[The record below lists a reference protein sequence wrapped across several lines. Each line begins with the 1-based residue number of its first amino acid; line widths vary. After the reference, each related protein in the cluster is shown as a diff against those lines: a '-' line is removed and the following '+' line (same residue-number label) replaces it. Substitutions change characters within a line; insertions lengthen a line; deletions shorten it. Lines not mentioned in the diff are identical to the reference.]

1 MPAAMESDAYLNS
14 MIQLFYADRMELGVF
29 ERTPA
34 EQCPTVYRSL
44 LDHTAHMTVTVEQH
58 HQDCVEVEVLS
69 EALSGNKYQRKILL
83 RLASDH
89 RVVQFGIVRLDLN
102 CLPVD
107 IRSPI
112 VSGNTPLGRILIESK
127 ILREVQLCDLW
138 KVHCGKELA
147 GYFSVADGAVTF
159 GRTARILVDGQSG
172 IELLEIVAPH
182 CD

>member
-58 HQDCVEVEVLS
+58 HQDCRGRGPVRSTVRKQVPTENPASSCLRSSRRAIWNCPTRS
-69 EALSGNKYQRKILL
+69 E
-83 RLASDH
+83 
-89 RVVQFGIVRLDLN
+89 
-102 CLPVD
+102 LPACRHQVTHCF
-107 IRSPI
+107 
-112 VSGNTPLGRILIESK
+112 GNTPLGRILIESK

-147 GYFSVADGAVTF
+147 GYFSVADRNF
-159 GRTARILVDGQSG
+159 R
-172 IELLEIVAPH
+172 
-182 CD
+182 